1 MDRVT
6 GGRAGDLCGGLRSLA
21 RRLAATG
28 PWPRAALGLG
38 GVAAVAALAW
48 PVAIPPAPAPRPAVA
63 AAPADGSALTRPLFD
78 PGRRDWTARGSRSA
92 VTEGEPHRPVLTLR
106 GILLDGST
114 ARALIDDGDGPVWLG
129 RGEGRGDWQ
138 VSAIGADRVSV
149 TQRGRTFAAEFMGQ
163 PATLRPARPGG
174 EAVGLRP

>member
-1 MDRVT
+1 MG
-6 GGRAGDLCGGLRSLA
+6 GGRMDGVSRGLRSLA
-21 RRLAATG
+21 RHLAATG
-28 PWPRAALGLG
+28 PWPRAAFGLAG
-38 GVAAVAALAW
+38 IAAVAVHAW
-48 PVAIPPAPAPRPAVA
+48 PVAIAPAPAPPPAVA
-63 AAPADGSALTRPLFD
+63 APPADGSALTRPLFD

-114 ARALIDDGDGPVWLG
+114 ARALIDDGEGPVWLG

-149 TQRGRTFAAEFMGQ
+149 TQRGQTFAAEFMGP
-163 PATLRPARPGG
+163 PATLRPARPA
-174 EAVGLRP
+174 EDAVGLRP